1 MNRSRDIRSRRIL
14 AFELAMLFGAIVT
27 TMLLP
32 AYGQQEVDPT
42 WYDPWAVNTSTNPA
56 PHTVAIHSS
65 PAPVAINQHQ
75 PPLTSAPSLSL
86 GAEEF
91 RAKQSTAAP
100 KIRAVSIRDPK
111 QKERVLQ
118 IARRR
123 DQTD

>member
-1 MNRSRDIRSRRIL
+1 MNRSRDIRPRRIL
-14 AFELAMLFGAIVT
+14 AFIAMLFGAIVT

-56 PHTVAIHSS
+56 PHTVAIHSAQ
-65 PAPVAINQHQ
+65 APVAINQHQ
-75 PPLTSAPSLSL
+75 PSLTSGSLSQ
-86 GAEEF
+86 GSEKF

-100 KIRAVSIRDPK
+100 RIRAVSIRDPK
-111 QKERVLQ
+111 QKERVTQ

>member
-1 MNRSRDIRSRRIL
+1 MNRSSDIRSRRIL
-14 AFELAMLFGAIVT
+14 AFIAMLFGAIVT

-42 WYDPWAVNTSTNPA
+42 WYDPWAVNTPTDPA

-65 PAPVAINQHQ
+65 QAPAAINQHQ
-75 PPLTSAPSLSL
+75 PPLTSASLSQS
-86 GAEEF
+86 AEKF

-111 QKERVLQ
+111 QQERVRQ